1 MNKPAEMEIS
11 SNTGDVCKTRFVMFL
26 FTWVAFFECRNPRK
40 KTSPV
45 MFGVSNSKDLAMPTG
60 RCLGCWDEIQP
71 AMEVFNRENL
81 RV

>member
-1 MNKPAEMEIS
+1 MNKPAEMEIPAIR
-11 SNTGDVCKTRFVMFL
+11 GMFAKHVLLCFVHMGR
-26 FTWVAFFECRNPRK
+26 VFECRNPRK

-81 RV
+81 GV